1 MKTKKKKQ
9 IKLELAKVKVK
20 AQLKLQDIYK
30 RRQLE
35 IIKNMN
41 AEITNYVAEPHPK
54 ELTEKLSRQWEEC
67 KSTEARMSLKV
78 KWLKK
83 IPQNLSHE
91 RSNENKMKER
101 NPLKEQQ
108 KRKPNK

>member
-1 MKTKKKKQ
+1 MKAKKKKQ

-54 ELTEKLSRQWEEC
+54 ELTEKLSRHWEEC

-83 IPQNLSHE
+83 NPQNLSRE
-91 RSNENKMKER
+91 RNNENKMKER

-108 KRKPNK
+108 KRKRNK